1 MPYMSGFAGL
11 HATTT
16 SMGLIL
22 CGSLYGTTSMGL
34 CAAPSM
40 GPLWDILDP
49 LWYKTSSVG
58 PLRPLLIVQCTGP
71 PLWDPL
77 SMAPSMAP
85 SGTLYRTRK
94 VYTPR

>member
-11 HATTT
+11 HAT
-16 SMGLIL
+16 
-22 CGSLYGTTSMGL
+22 TTSMGL

-77 SMAPSMAP
+77 YGSLN
-85 SGTLYRTRK
+85 GTLWH
-94 VYTPR
+94 PLWDP